1 MFNNKYTENIQNET
15 GIRSIEIR
23 SVGIIVL
30 ITVDLI
36 RCDMKGDNLYDL

>member
-15 GIRSIEIR
+15 VIR